1 LEKETQEA
9 AQRYSRGENRSLTV
23 FVSIQLSSV
32 YTIDAWY
39 TDVQWSSN
47 SKRKSFFNA
56 INRNSIA
63 GEIHDMR
70 YAGQERSRT

>member
-32 YTIDAWY
+32 YTIDA
-39 TDVQWSSN
+39 
-47 SKRKSFFNA
+47 
-56 INRNSIA
+56 
-63 GEIHDMR
+63 
-70 YAGQERSRT
+70 